1 MAAAFIVVGYVLLV
15 AQFGWP
21 GLVAGV
27 VHAVVLIG
35 ATWRG
40 RE

>member
-21 GLVAGV
+21 GLVAAA
-27 VHAVVLIG
+27 VHAGILVLG
-35 ATWRG
+35 LWR
-40 RE
+40 RR